1 MQIGVL
7 GINHKSADLKLR
19 EKLAKVCQKRF
30 DPSTSTHLNF
40 FSILL
45 STCNRTEIY
54 FSSEDLAQ
62 THTHLLAILRQEI
75 EEEFEHRIYSYF
87 SSDCFFH
94 LARVTSGIDSAIIGE
109 TEIQGQVK
117 KAYESALSFQKLSH
131 ELHFLFQ
138 KCLKIGKEVRNST
151 TFAQDLPTLEDALF
165 FAGTQTLGNL
175 SERSIL
181 FIGLSEINQTI
192 YTKFKERGFKNITL
206 CNRTYEKG
214 WRLAEKFGFRFLP
227 WERVG
232 EWQEYDLII
241 VGTKSSEF
249 VIRRETQP
257 LSSCQKLVV
266 DLSVPRNVDPVV
278 GRRLTL
284 LNIDQLNRMID
295 RKQREKAVEAAR
307 IETQLI
313 AGAVAKQIAIF
324 KLKLLQRSQIF
335 LSEVS

>member
-30 DPSTSTHLNF
+30 DPSSSTHLNF

-54 FSSEDLAQ
+54 FSSDDLAQ

-87 SSDCFFH
+87 GSDCFFH
-94 LARVTSGIDSAIIGE
+94 LARVTSGMDSAIIGE

-117 KAYESALSFQKLSH
+117 KAYENALLFRKLSP

-151 TFAQDLPTLEDALF
+151 TFAHDLPTLEGAVF
-165 FAGTQTLGNL
+165 FAGKNTLGNL
-175 SERSIL
+175 AERDIL

-192 YTKFKERGFKNITL
+192 FTKFKERGFKNITL

-214 WRLAEKFGFRFLP
+214 WRFAEKLGFRFLP
-227 WERVG
+227 WERVN
-232 EWQEYDLII
+232 EWLAYDLII

-249 VIRRETQP
+249 VIRRDMQP
-257 LSSCQKLVV
+257 SDVCHKLIV
-266 DLSVPRNVDPVV
+266 DLSVPRNVDPAV

-313 AGAVAKQIAIF
+313 AGAVAKQAAIF
-324 KLKLLQRSQIF
+324 KLKALQRNQILF
-335 LSEVS
+335 SEVS